1 LTGNVLGAL
10 HGTEALPRDWL
21 SGLELVD
28 VLDAMGRDLGCS
40 AVNLDFNE
48 DRYA

>member
-1 LTGNVLGAL
+1 
-10 HGTEALPRDWL
+10 
-21 SGLELVD
+21 